1 MLKGG
6 TENPSLRPHRRFQ
19 AFNGDNGDW
28 RNPMSERRVEEGALL
43 AVLEALGEW
52 DDLTA
57 DEFAWDEILSDES
70 PMDSRP
76 GGDLSVNAI
85 SA

>member
-1 MLKGG
+1 
-6 TENPSLRPHRRFQ
+6 
-19 AFNGDNGDW
+19 
-28 RNPMSERRVEEGALL
+28 MSERRVEEGALL

>member
-1 MLKGG
+1 MSKRS
-6 TENPSLRPHRRFQ
+6 ENQWNDIETLL
-19 AFNGDNGDW
+19 D
-28 RNPMSERRVEEGALL
+28 ERRVEEEALL

-57 DEFAWDEILSDES
+57 DEFAWDEPLSDES

-76 GGDLSVNAI
+76 GGDLSMNAI

>member
-1 MLKGG
+1 
-6 TENPSLRPHRRFQ
+6 
-19 AFNGDNGDW
+19 
-28 RNPMSERRVEEGALL
+28 MSERRVEEGALL

-57 DEFAWDEILSDES
+57 DEFAWDELLSDES

-76 GGDLSVNAI
+76 GGDLSMNAI
-85 SA
+85 SG